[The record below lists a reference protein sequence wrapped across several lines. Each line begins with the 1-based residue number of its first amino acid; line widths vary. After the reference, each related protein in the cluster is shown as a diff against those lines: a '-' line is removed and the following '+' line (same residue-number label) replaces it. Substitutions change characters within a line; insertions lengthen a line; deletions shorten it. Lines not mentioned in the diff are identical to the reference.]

1 MAPTPADL
9 AGRRVVLY
17 IGGSIAAYKAGE
29 IVTLLRRRGAEVRVA
44 MTEAAA
50 RFVGPVTFQSLS
62 GHAVAADPWEPGEG
76 GVAVHGMAH
85 LGLGGWAEAQVAAP
99 ASADLLARLALGLAG
114 DAVTATALACT
125 APLLVAPA
133 METRMWEHPATQAH
147 MATLR
152 GRGAVVVGP
161 QAGRL
166 ASGAEGMGRMAE
178 PAEVVEAIARVLT
191 SGAGPAE
198 LAGRRLLI
206 TSGGTREPVDPVR
219 YLGNRSSGRMG
230 GALAVEA
237 LGLGAEVTLITTLP
251 PPSPHPRLQVVPVST
266 AAEMLAAV
274 RAHLAAADVL
284 VMAAAVADYRPA
296 QPSERK
302 LKKTDAPLH
311 LELVP
316 TEDILHA
323 VRDQAREH
331 GVMVVGFAA
340 ETDDLLDNARS
351 KLERKGLEL
360 IVAND
365 VATGMGGEENAVTIL
380 GREGV
385 VAEVTRAPKA
395 EVARQVLRVIA
406 ARR

>member
-1 MAPTPADL
+1 
-9 AGRRVVLY
+9 
-17 IGGSIAAYKAGE
+17 
-29 IVTLLRRRGAEVRVA
+29 
-44 MTEAAA
+44 
-50 RFVGPVTFQSLS
+50 
-62 GHAVAADPWEPGEG
+62 
-76 GVAVHGMAH
+76 MAH
-85 LGLGGWAEAQVAAP
+85 LGLGGWAEVQVAAP

-147 MATLR
+147 LATLR

-178 PAEVVEAIARVLT
+178 PAEVVEAVTRVLT

-237 LGLGAEVTLITTLP
+237 LALGAEVTLITTLP
-251 PPSPHPRLQVVPVST
+251 PPPPHPRLQVVPVST

-296 QPSERK
+296 RPSERK
-302 LKKTDAPLH
+302 LKKTDTPLH

-331 GVMVVGFAA
+331 GTMVVGFAA

-365 VATGMGGEENAVTIL
+365 VAIGMGGEENAVTIL

-385 VAEVTRAPKA
+385 VAEVPRAPKA
-395 EVARQVLRVIA
+395 EVARRVLRVIA